1 MSPAILRPDMFAGSR
16 KSTGYT
22 LGVETPLTP
31 DGPDVLD
38 AGGVGGGW
46 GGLRGLLYRI
56 GWEVRARTNY

>member
-38 AGGVGGGW
+38 AGVGVE
-46 GGLRGLLYRI
+46 GLVGCY
-56 GWEVRARTNY
+56 AAA